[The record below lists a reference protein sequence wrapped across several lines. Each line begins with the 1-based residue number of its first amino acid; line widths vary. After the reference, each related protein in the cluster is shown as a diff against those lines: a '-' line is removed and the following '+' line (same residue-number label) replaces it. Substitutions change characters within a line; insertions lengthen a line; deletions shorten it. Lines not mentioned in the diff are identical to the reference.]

1 MFLYHIAEVE
11 TIQTILQEGLSPSPS
26 TYRDQMEG
34 DLATVAEKN
43 NISLPVTRQNAVF
56 CYILFHEV
64 VDSLRFRRGCDLTE
78 KRPGA
83 VVIDGERIKEK
94 LYVADFDYFS
104 DVIDLTYMDT
114 PDDAIRSESYED
126 ALINYA
132 NSVTPV
138 TAYESVSDIDGEH
151 RTTEVLIEGGTS
163 ASRIEEVIF
172 FEEVD
177 AGGYTSSYPVPPI
190 S

>member
-1 MFLYHIAEVE
+1 MFLYHIAGVE
-11 TIQTILQEGLSPSPS
+11 TIQTILQEGLSPSDS
-26 TYRDQMEG
+26 TNRDQMES
-34 DLATVAEKN
+34 DLATVAERN
-43 NISLPVTRQNAVF
+43 DISLPVTRQNAVF

-64 VDSLRFRRGCDLTE
+64 VDSLRFSRGCDLTE

-83 VVIDGERIKEK
+83 VVIDAEGIKEK

-104 DVIDLTYMDT
+104 DVIDLTHMET

-132 NSVTPV
+132 NSITPV
-138 TAYESVSDIDGEH
+138 TAYESVADIDGEH
-151 RTTEVLIEGGTS
+151 RTTEVLIEDGIS

-177 AGGYTSSYPVPPI
+177 AEGYCSPYPVPPI

>member
-1 MFLYHIAEVE
+1 MFLYHIAGVE
-11 TIQTILQEGLSPSPS
+11 TIQTILQEGLSPSDS
-26 TYRDQMEG
+26 TNRDQMES
-34 DLATVAEKN
+34 DLVTVAERN
-43 NISLPVTRQNAVF
+43 DISLPVTRQNAVF

-64 VDSLRFRRGCDLTE
+64 VDSLRFSRGCDLTE

-83 VVIDGERIKEK
+83 VVIDAEGIKEK

-104 DVIDLTYMDT
+104 DVIDLRHMET

-132 NSVTPV
+132 NSITPV
-138 TAYESVSDIDGEH
+138 TAYESVADIDGEH
-151 RTTEVLIEGGTS
+151 RTTEVLIEDGIS

-177 AGGYTSSYPVPPI
+177 AEGYCSPYPVPPI